1 MKLSENMRP
10 ALASSGL
17 DGSNFVAS
25 YNNGQRVTYSGSALD
40 RSRNIHD
47 SLENRILATGSSTLR
62 NTPPGE
68 IPFLFH
74 YPSIESFSMSERKY
88 SRSSEFQRILSVAVE
103 ENTFGSVQ
111 SKSLPPNALEDLKRS
126 KTNISKTSTKAR
138 NLTKLLQNS
147 IFRLDRYR
155 NLISKKRQTTDR
167 SNEKSGNLNSLKMG
181 GQSHADSA
189 ENASP
194 RLEDRTKNLI
204 PKKRMRSSMAEVR
217 GTVLPRQAAGVE
229 KDKTV
234 MFDKDRGVLKGCN
247 VGLVISDD
255 KMCRLPPGGDGWE
268 KNKRKRSVGLSRISD
283 GDRELKQSIQQ
294 RPKNEPRL
302 RSSNGIV
309 FRPGLSCGT
318 ILSNTTDSNPELS
331 GANSSCGT
339 PKNELDSSS
348 VPNERQDH
356 SVGLDNEQSVSRG
369 SNRLNIQE
377 DTQVGNQIP
386 LVKGKTTRI
395 PRTSSNL
402 VTNAPSNFL
411 HSFGSNDCP
420 EQIPMSKIQTSNL
433 VSNRRRVINNDSV
446 SPPVTQWVGQ
456 RPHKISR
463 TRRVNVV
470 SPVSNSD
477 GTQFLH
483 EVFSASDVGTRMMT
497 TDTSGHLVSRGIT
510 SSSHQS
516 KLKHD
521 NVLPPLLSESEES
534 TAIKTKFKGKTSNKF
549 ALEDGVQAPLK
560 ATTLVLPIKNKP
572 SKEEIGIEIRRQGRS
587 RRGSV
592 HSKSCLPLPK
602 EKLENIDS
610 TKPLKNGKHSSER
623 SERIGRP
630 PKNMSDRKVFAQTQN
645 TDVSS
650 LERTGESEDDQEELL
665 AAANAARN
673 ASYHACSSDFWK
685 NMESCFASA
694 TLDDLAFLKNQ
705 IHFTKE
711 LDSSFPSSNEAC
723 NDMMSEVLN
732 DLAASPHF
740 SYAREQ
746 INSVAPTDKSFE
758 DLYSADQRQLVKTSM
773 GRLEIKRLYEKPA
786 PLSHRLLSAFI
797 IVDEIANF
805 ENDTQEEFNLQFSN
819 DNAHYGPNSHVHAK
833 DLSKMDCPSELDCT
847 NQRNGIA
854 YDGFLTTNNFRH
866 SNLQNFMPCDDP
878 VVENHAFWNS
888 CNGSLADYQKND
900 CNLLQT
906 MKGNSPYECQYGN
919 MSLDDRILMELN
931 SIGIYL
937 DTMPDFADCE
947 ESEID
952 KAISELKFGLHQQAR
967 KKINQLDK
975 LELAVQDAKKIDE
988 RKLEQLAM
996 NKLVE
1001 MAHLKLMDGRGSH
1014 KSSITKVSK
1023 QLALSFAKRA
1033 IARCHDFEA
1042 GRSCFSELTLQNVLM
1057 SAPLCQINTKHSVA
1071 VIHKELRNSH
1081 LGYGMSEVTSVS
1093 ERHDCPNNIGPTP
1106 SDPHQSIPQWDEK
1119 SSTRTNQKEVL
1130 LDDVTIGAGSRTTSN
1145 PTHTATSVKWKRAE
1159 SVKDPNKD
1167 AMGRGSMAKVSRP
1180 SLGRGERRTKAKP
1193 KQKISQQISSAN
1205 DFGRV
1210 AEAAEFRSPVSQQ
1223 LSPTNDFGRVAEAA
1237 EFRSPVSQQLS
1248 PTNDFGRV
1256 AEAAEFRSPVSQESF
1271 DTANNF
1277 TPRND
1282 HKVELQSLSDRG
1294 CDPSKAMDD
1303 GVFTNLQLPGMD
1315 SIDELDVGLGRQGPQ
1330 DIASWLNVED
1340 EELQDNDLMGLQIPM
1355 DDLSEINM
1363 NFLSETHRPPS
1374 IVRN

>member
-10 ALASSGL
+10 ASASSGL

-40 RSRNIHD
+40 RSGNIHD

-155 NLISKKRQTTDR
+155 NLISKKRQRTDR

-331 GANSSCGT
+331 GANSCGT

-470 SPVSNSD
+470 SPVSNTD

-521 NVLPPLLSESEES
+521 NALPPLLSESEES

-549 ALEDGVQAPLK
+549 ELEDGVQAPLK

-572 SKEEIGIEIRRQGRS
+572 SKEEIGIEIRRQ
-587 RRGSV
+587 
-592 HSKSCLPLPK
+592 
-602 EKLENIDS
+602 
-610 TKPLKNGKHSSER
+610 
-623 SERIGRP
+623 
-630 PKNMSDRKVFAQTQN
+630 
-645 TDVSS
+645 
-650 LERTGESEDDQEELL
+650 GESEDDQEELL

-705 IHFTKE
+705 ASVYSSMITYVIIKLMILINLLFVNLNFFQIHFTKE
-711 LDSSFPSSNEAC
+711 LDSSFPYSIEAC
-723 NDMMSEVLN
+723 NDLMSEVLN

-888 CNGSLADYQKND
+888 CNGSLSDYQKND

-1001 MAHLKLMDGRGSH
+1001 MAHRKLMGGRGSH

-1042 GRSCFSELTLQNVLM
+1042 GQSCFSELTLQNVLM

-1071 VIHKELRNSH
+1071 VIHEEMRNTH

-1093 ERHDCPNNIGPTP
+1093 GRHDCPNNIGPTP
-1106 SDPHQSIPQWDEK
+1106 SDPHQSTPQSDEK
-1119 SSTRTNQKEVL
+1119 SSTRTNRKEVL
-1130 LDDVTIGAGSRTTSN
+1130 MDDVTIGAGSRTTSN
-1145 PTHTATSVKWKRAE
+1145 PTHTDTSVKWKRAE

-1167 AMGRGSMAKVSRP
+1167 AIGRGSMAKVSRP
-1180 SLGRGERRTKAKP
+1180 SLSRGERRTKAKP
-1193 KQKISQQISSAN
+1193 KKKISQQ
-1205 DFGRV
+1205 V

-1223 LSPTNDFGRVAEAA
+1223 
-1237 EFRSPVSQQLS
+1237 VSS
-1248 PTNDFGRV
+1248 ANDFGRV

-1282 HKVELQSLSDRG
+1282 HKVELQSLNDRG
-1294 CDPSKAMDD
+1294 CDPSKVMDD

>member
-10 ALASSGL
+10 ASASSGL

-40 RSRNIHD
+40 RSGNIHD

-155 NLISKKRQTTDR
+155 NLISKKRQRTDR

-204 PKKRMRSSMAEVR
+204 PKKRMRSSMAE

-331 GANSSCGT
+331 GANSCGT

-470 SPVSNSD
+470 SPVSNTD

-521 NVLPPLLSESEES
+521 NALPPLLSESEES

-549 ALEDGVQAPLK
+549 ELEDGVQAPLK

-623 SERIGRP
+623 SESRIGRP

-711 LDSSFPSSNEAC
+711 LDSSFPYSIEAC
-723 NDMMSEVLN
+723 NDLMSEVLN

-888 CNGSLADYQKND
+888 CNGSLSDYQKND

-1001 MAHLKLMDGRGSH
+1001 MAHRKLMGGRGSH

-1042 GRSCFSELTLQNVLM
+1042 GQSCFSELTLQNVLM

-1071 VIHKELRNSH
+1071 VIHEEMRNTH
-1081 LGYGMSEVTSVS
+1081 LGYGMSGIWFLSYFPNFSRIHVYLQCLYVKPVSAFLSDKFHFSPIIFVTSANWISEVTSVS
-1093 ERHDCPNNIGPTP
+1093 GRHDCPNNIGPTP
-1106 SDPHQSIPQWDEK
+1106 SDPHQSTPQSDEK
-1119 SSTRTNQKEVL
+1119 SSTRTNRKEVL
-1130 LDDVTIGAGSRTTSN
+1130 MDDVTIGAGSRTTSN
-1145 PTHTATSVKWKRAE
+1145 PTHTDTSVKWKRAE

-1167 AMGRGSMAKVSRP
+1167 AIGRGSMAKVSRP
-1180 SLGRGERRTKAKP
+1180 SLSRGERRTKAKP
-1193 KQKISQQISSAN
+1193 KKKISQQ
-1205 DFGRV
+1205 
-1210 AEAAEFRSPVSQQ
+1210 
-1223 LSPTNDFGRVAEAA
+1223 
-1237 EFRSPVSQQLS
+1237 
-1248 PTNDFGRV
+1248 
-1256 AEAAEFRSPVSQESF
+1256 
-1271 DTANNF
+1271 
-1277 TPRND
+1277 
-1282 HKVELQSLSDRG
+1282 
-1294 CDPSKAMDD
+1294 
-1303 GVFTNLQLPGMD
+1303 
-1315 SIDELDVGLGRQGPQ
+1315 
-1330 DIASWLNVED
+1330 
-1340 EELQDNDLMGLQIPM
+1340 
-1355 DDLSEINM
+1355 
-1363 NFLSETHRPPS
+1363 
-1374 IVRN
+1374 